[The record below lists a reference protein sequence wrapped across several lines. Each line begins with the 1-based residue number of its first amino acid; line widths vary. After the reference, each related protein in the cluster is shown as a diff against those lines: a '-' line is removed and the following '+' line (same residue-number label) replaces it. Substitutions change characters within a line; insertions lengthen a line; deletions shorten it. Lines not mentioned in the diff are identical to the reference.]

1 VNTPSPTEVRHT
13 TTARASRSV
22 QFVVCE
28 RHRLIYRPLAKC
40 ASTTVID
47 FLGDLGGHG
56 QKRDR
61 RSFLPLKS
69 GAVGPGSGDAYEIR
83 CPADMLAGLVGRYA
97 DYVWFS
103 VVREPYGRVTSNYFN
118 KLNRYARRFEPQV
131 YFATYLRQLLAGRA
145 VWRQGHE
152 EDRAARMRTRISFP
166 RFVTGLRDHGIDWDV
181 HVALQTDLLRG
192 DLVPYHRLI
201 RMENLAAGL
210 REVVAEAGAT
220 DAATA
225 ALEGLKRLN
234 QSSASSAV
242 DRIQWTPECRRI
254 VADLYRRDFDEL
266 GYAA

>member
-1 VNTPSPTEVRHT
+1 MNTPPPTEVRHA

-28 RHRLIYRPLAKC
+28 RHRLVYRPLAKC

-61 RSFLPLKS
+61 RSFLPLRS
-69 GAVGPGSGDAYEIR
+69 GDVVPGSGDTYEIR
-83 CPADMLAGLVGRYA
+83 CPADMLADLVERYA
-97 DYVWFS
+97 GYVWFS

-118 KLNRYARRFEPQV
+118 KLNRYAKQFEPQV

-152 EDRAARMRTRISFP
+152 EDRAARMRTRISFS
-166 RFVTGLRDHGIDWDV
+166 RFVTGLRNHGIDWDD
-181 HVALQTDLLRG
+181 HVTLQTDLLRG

-210 REVVAEAGAT
+210 REVVAEAG
-220 DAATA
+220 ATA

-254 VADLYRRDFDEL
+254 VADLYRSDFDEL
-266 GYAA
+266 GYDA

>member
-1 VNTPSPTEVRHT
+1 MEHGTG
-13 TTARASRSV
+13 TAQSLRSV

-61 RSFLPLKS
+61 RSFLPIRS
-69 GAVGPGSGDAYEIR
+69 GDVGPGSGETYEIR
-83 CPADMLAGLVGRYA
+83 CAAPSLAALIERYA

-166 RFVTGLRDHGIDWDV
+166 RFVTGLRDHGIDWDD
-181 HVALQTDLLRG
+181 HVTLQTDLLRG

-201 RMENLAAGL
+201 RMENLREGL
-210 REVVAEAGAT
+210 RDVFSHAGVTAS
-220 DAATA
+220 A

-234 QSSASSAV
+234 PSSAGPVV
-242 DRIQWTPECRRI
+242 DGDLWTPECREI
-254 VADLYRRDFDEL
+254 VADLYCRDFEKL
-266 GYAA
+266 GYAL